1 MSYHWENTIWQSKDG
16 SWNRGFFKRISM
28 AGSPNGWEDEDYD
41 SEWDDDFDYSSFDY
55 LQTGFRSLEEAQRW
69 EPGAN
74 PGGWAEIPYAGNSKE
89 CKLLDQLAHWHRYPE
104 EKAKHERRELLRK
117 NREHFKKLQ
126 EVWTPEAIRAAA
138 ADHFLKLTATI
149 KGNESAFEI
158 YGSSISATGRLIK
171 KGDWLEIEGKRIY
184 NLKTDKFEKH
194 VHKLER
200 YTAPRFGYGRGW

>member
-16 SWNRGFFKRISM
+16 SWNRGFYTRIPGAIPETRES
-28 AGSPNGWEDEDYD
+28 DEDYD
-41 SEWDDDFDYSSFDY
+41 SEWDDDFDLSSFDY
-55 LQTGFRSLEEAQRW
+55 LKTGFRTVEEAQRW
-69 EPGAN
+69 QPGAN
-74 PGGWAEIPYAGNSKE
+74 PGGWDEISYAGNSQE
-89 CKLLDQLAHWHRYPE
+89 CKRLDELAHWHKHPE

-126 EVWTPEAIRAAA
+126 ETWTPEAIRTAA
-138 ADHFLKLTATI
+138 ADRFLKLTATI
-149 KGNESAFEI
+149 KLDESAFMT
-158 YGSSISATGRLIK
+158 YGTSITATGRLIE
-171 KGDWLEIEGKRIY
+171 KGDWLMLEGKRIY